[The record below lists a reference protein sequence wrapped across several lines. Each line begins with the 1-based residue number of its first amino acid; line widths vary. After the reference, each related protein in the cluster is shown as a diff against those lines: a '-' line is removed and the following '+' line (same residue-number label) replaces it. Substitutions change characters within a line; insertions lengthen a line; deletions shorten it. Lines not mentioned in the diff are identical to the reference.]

1 MEDSSR
7 TRGIRRVPGQTITPR
22 LLPALS
28 VLAAVVAGCASRVVV
43 QDEPPRRPITT
54 SSLPSAP
61 PPQPAYGVR
70 PPDRSYEWN
79 QSPTR
84 LKVGGPP
91 PPAAAQAPAFAAAAP
106 RVSPSP
112 GQRTVVVAPGDTLY
126 GISRRYHVS
135 MAALMDS
142 NRMRSPAVKPGD
154 TLVLPR

>member
-1 MEDSSR
+1 M
-7 TRGIRRVPGQTITPR
+7 PGQTITPR

-28 VLAAVVAGCASRVVV
+28 VLTAVVAGCASRVVV

-54 SSLPSAP
+54 SSLPSP

-70 PPDRSYEWN
+70 PPDRPYEWN

-91 PPAAAQAPAFAAAAP
+91 PAATPAPVATGPAP
-106 RVSPSP
+106 RVTPAP

-135 MAALMDS
+135 MAALMDA